1 MKLFRR
7 AKNQQPAAGPAEGP
21 ASNPFQPDPLGAAWA
36 TLGLDDFGIIG
47 THHLPLDWLGSSGEA
62 TESSAGPFPC

>member
-1 MKLFRR
+1 MKLFRS
-7 AKNQQPAAGPAEGP
+7 AKNPQPAAGLAEGP
-21 ASNPFQPDPLGAAWA
+21 ASLPFQPSPLGAAGA